1 MRTSGSSRLARRRRS
16 IAAFTGGGLVL
27 VFVAGLALRAFQSR
41 ESSHAFAIP
50 GEAGDRRLMVEVLN
64 TTDVQ
69 GLARATTLELRR
81 LGIDVVYFG
90 SAGDS
95 ALEST
100 AVVVRSAE
108 PGARGQAERVARL
121 LGLPETRVRVEP
133 DSTRLVDLS
142 VLVGRDLAARV
153 DLHP

>member
-1 MRTSGSSRLARRRRS
+1 MRSSGWSRSARRRRT
-16 IAAFTGGGLVL
+16 IVTFTAGALVL
-27 VFVAGLALRAFQSR
+27 VFAAGLALRAFRSR
-41 ESSHAFAIP
+41 DTTHAFAIP
-50 GEAGDRRLMVEVLN
+50 GEDGRRIVVEVLN

-81 LGIDVVYFG
+81 RGIDVVYFG
-90 SAGDS
+90 SGGD
-95 ALEST
+95 AVLDLT
-100 AVVVRSAE
+100 AVVVRTTD
-108 PGARGQAERVARL
+108 PGARARAIRLARL
-121 LGLPETRVRVEP
+121 LNLPDTRVVVDP